1 MKLLVLLAVLFIA
14 FPILEFTILIE
25 IGRRLGTVTTIL
37 IVFGTGILG
46 AILAR
51 MEGMRIVSRI
61 QDNLRLGI
69 MPQEELLDGFLVLI
83 AGVMLI
89 TPGLISDITGMLL
102 LFPLTRFPVKMLLKR
117 LARRAIATRTFH
129 INVNTLP
136 R

>member
-14 FPILEFTILIE
+14 FPILEFTVLIE
-25 IGRRLGTVTTIL
+25 IGRRVGTVATIL
-37 IVFGTGILG
+37 IVLGTGILG

-61 QDNLRLGI
+61 QENLRVGV
-69 MPQEELLDGFLVLI
+69 MPQEELLDGFLVLV

-102 LFPLTRFPVKMLLKR
+102 LFPPTRFPLKLLLKR
-117 LARRAIATRTFH
+117 IVRRAIAARTFH